1 MFGVYKFFVFL
12 HPTSLPRFPQNSAL
26 RVSLFF
32 TIAMQKVPYTK
43 QIQTFASQI
52 AILKQRGMVIP
63 NENDAD
69 DWLRK
74 VSYYR
79 MSGYWYPL
87 LVDKRNHIFKTG
99 STFEQARMLYEF
111 DSHLRRIVLS
121 CIERIEVA
129 VRTQLAYVM
138 SLAYGGYWFENAS
151 LFGNQVQ
158 HAKTVTSIQDEYQ
171 RSDEQ
176 FVRAF
181 RRKYSD
187 PLPPSWITLE
197 ITSFGTMSILYQNL
211 KPGFP
216 KRNVAAAFGVSDTV
230 FASWLHTLVY
240 VRNICAHHARLW
252 NRTLGVRPLM
262 PRRPHHTFIAQ
273 PANGT
278 PRVYFVLAIIR
289 YWLNIIDPNNT
300 LTQDLTTLF
309 ATYPGVYPGALGFPS
324 HWHQEPLWL

>member
-12 HPTSLPRFPQNSAL
+12 RPTSLPRFPQNSAL

-79 MSGYWYPL
+79 MSGYW
-87 LVDKRNHIFKTG
+87 
-99 STFEQARMLYEF
+99 
-111 DSHLRRIVLS
+111 
-121 CIERIEVA
+121 
-129 VRTQLAYVM
+129 
-138 SLAYGGYWFENAS
+138 FENAS

-158 HAKTVTSIQDEYQ
+158 HAKTVASIQDEYQ

-252 NRTLGVRPLM
+252 NRTLGVRPLV